1 MITIEQEMLNLYM
14 QAEKDVL
21 QGKSV
26 TLRGEQMTMEDLEQI
41 RAGRQEW
48 ERKVNLQSNSG
59 KIYSL
64 SRFN

>member
-48 ERKVNLQSNSG
+48 ERKVNLQSSGG

-64 SRFN
+64 SSFN